1 MSVPQTNNRA
11 SPVPTC
17 GLGASETGFLL
28 LFVPVFN
35 NDLASKDI
43 PFKDGMTQKSVFI
56 YKFLRLGKKNQRI
69 FFSSMFSFPFMLN
82 KYIWII
88 WIYRKE

>member
-1 MSVPQTNNRA
+1 M
-11 SPVPTC
+11 
-17 GLGASETGFLL
+17 
-28 LFVPVFN
+28 PVFN

-56 YKFLRLGKKNQRI
+56 YKFLRFGGVDQKI
-69 FFSSMFSFPFMLN
+69 FFLSTFSFPFML
-82 KYIWII
+82 KYKYTWII